1 MKSETMGNKLH
12 TQRHS
17 IDYAKERDYLEEAKA
32 QRKELKAQRERT
44 LKKLQATMAP
54 KEMTEEEL

>member
-1 MKSETMGNKLH
+1 MKSENISKKN

-17 IDYAKERDYLEEAKA
+17 IDYGKERDYLEEAKI

-44 LKKLQATMAP
+44 LK
-54 KEMTEEEL
+54 

>member
-44 LKKLQATMAP
+44 LKKL
-54 KEMTEEEL
+54 